1 MKKIVIALGGNALQE
16 AGKPAT
22 AEAQLEVVE
31 KTSEYIADIIGEGYK
46 VIIAHGNGPQVGRI
60 VLQNE
65 YATPVSPAMPFDV
78 CGAMSQGYIGYHI
91 QQGLTKVLRSRGN
104 KSEVATVVTQVL
116 VDRNDPKFKNP
127 SKPIGPFY
135 TEEEAKK
142 IADEKGYV
150 MKEDAGRGWR
160 RVVASPMPVEIE
172 ELSAVK
178 CLVDNGFVVITV
190 GGGGIPVIRNDKGEL
205 EGTAAVIDKDLASEK
220 LAEDLDADA
229 LALVQDGTHMF
240 NFSNLRMTETVEE
253 SKGLNEDGI
262 PKVIISASGMCDAG
276 RIRHHLKHNLWK
288 PECTIVFVGYQGEG
302 TLGRSLLEGVRSV
315 KLFGEEIAVHAKIVN
330 FQGLSSH
337 ADRDHLLAWIAD
349 IKAPKPQ
356 HVFIVHGDREV
367 APYFAESVEKLG
379 FTAHAPQYTEVYDL
393 LEDQIVA
400 PGYLPERKAKAVGGQ
415 RVSSAYERLVALGQ
429 RMVDVIRRSK
439 GRDNKTLG
447 RWADQLR
454 QLLDKWE
461 ES

>member
-127 SKPIGPFY
+127 S
-135 TEEEAKK
+135 EEEAKK

-178 CLVDNGFVVITV
+178 CLVDNGFVVVTV

-229 LALVQDGTHMF
+229 LVILTAVEKVSINYKKPDQKDLDK
-240 NFSNLRMTETVEE
+240 LTVSEARKYMAEGQFAPGSMLPKVEAAVKFVE
-253 SKGLNEDGI
+253 SK
-262 PKVIISASGMCDAG
+262 PG
-276 RIRHHLKHNLWK
+276 RI
-288 PECTIVFVGYQGEG
+288 TII
-302 TLGRSLLEGVRSV
+302 TSL
-315 KLFGEEIAVHAKIVN
+315 
-330 FQGLSSH
+330 
-337 ADRDHLLAWIAD
+337 D
-349 IKAPKPQ
+349 
-356 HVFIVHGDREV
+356 
-367 APYFAESVEKLG
+367 
-379 FTAHAPQYTEVYDL
+379 
-393 LEDQIVA
+393 
-400 PGYLPERKAKAVGGQ
+400 KAV
-415 RVSSAYERLVALGQ
+415 EALDGKAGTT
-429 RMVDVIRRSK
+429 I
-439 GRDNKTLG
+439 
-447 RWADQLR
+447 A
-454 QLLDKWE
+454 
-461 ES
+461 